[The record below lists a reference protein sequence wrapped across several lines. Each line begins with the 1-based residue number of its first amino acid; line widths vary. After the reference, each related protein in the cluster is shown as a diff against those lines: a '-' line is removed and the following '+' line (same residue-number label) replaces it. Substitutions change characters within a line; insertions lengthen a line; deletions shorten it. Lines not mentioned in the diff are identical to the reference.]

1 MSHALDH
8 AVHAH
13 MAHGAM
19 ACDDPLT
26 ECLYAELA
34 PQPDLP
40 EGTPEVVR
48 MWPELQAP
56 GRWALVYGAVFAG
69 TLLLSHA
76 YAAGWLQ

>member
-1 MSHALDH
+1 MSAALDH

-26 ECLYAELA
+26 ECLCSELA

-40 EGTPEVVR
+40 DQAPEAVP

-56 GRWALVYGAVFAG
+56 GRWAAIYGATFA
-69 TLLLSHA
+69 LAILASHL
-76 YAAGWLQ
+76 YASWGPQ